1 MGSSS
6 SQAHQKDLSNMT
18 IYLVYDLDVNGASD
32 EPYVKK
38 AFARKYDADKYCREL
53 SLKWRLGKSYVEAI
67 TLERP
72 PNLD

>member
-1 MGSSS
+1 
-6 SQAHQKDLSNMT
+6 MT
-18 IYLVYDLDVNGASD
+18 IYLVYGLDVNGASD

-53 SLKWRLGKSYVEAI
+53 SKKWHLECYVEAI
-67 TLERP
+67 TLESP

>member
-6 SQAHQKDLSNMT
+6 SQRYQKDMT
-18 IYLVYDLDVNGASD
+18 IYLVYGLAVDGASD
-32 EPYVKK
+32 QPYVKK

-53 SLKWRLGKSYVEAI
+53 SKKWHLGKSYVEAI

>member
-1 MGSSS
+1 MDSSS
-6 SQAHQKDLSNMT
+6 SQAYRKDMT
-18 IYLVYDLDVNGASD
+18 IYLVYGLDVNGASD

-53 SLKWRLGKSYVEAI
+53 SKKWHLGKSYVEAI

>member
-1 MGSSS
+1 MDSSS
-6 SQAHQKDLSNMT
+6 SQAYRKDMT
-18 IYLVYDLDVNGASD
+18 IYLVYGLDVDGASD

-38 AFARKYDADKYCREL
+38 AFARKYDAHKYCREL
-53 SLKWRLGKSYVEAI
+53 AKKWHLGKCYVEAI

>member
-1 MGSSS
+1 
-6 SQAHQKDLSNMT
+6 MT
-18 IYLVYDLDVNGASD
+18 IYLVYSLDVNGASD

-38 AFARKYDADKYCREL
+38 AFARKYDADKYARES
-53 SLKWRLGKSYVEAI
+53 SLNGVLDKTYVEAI

>member
-1 MGSSS
+1 
-6 SQAHQKDLSNMT
+6 MT

-38 AFARKYDADKYCREL
+38 AFARKYDADKYARES
-53 SLKWRLGKSYVEAI
+53 SLNGVLDKTYVEAI

>member
-1 MGSSS
+1 
-6 SQAHQKDLSNMT
+6 MT
-18 IYLVYDLDVNGASD
+18 IYLVYGLALDDSSN

-38 AFARKYDADKYCREL
+38 AFARKYDADKYARES
-53 SLKWRLGKSYVEAI
+53 SLNGVLDKTYVEAI

>member
-1 MGSSS
+1 MVN
-6 SQAHQKDLSNMT
+6 SNGEFAINKT
-18 IYLVYDLDVNGASD
+18 SPSTGYDLDVNGASD

-53 SLKWRLGKSYVEAI
+53 SLKWQSGKSYVEAI

>member
-1 MGSSS
+1 MDSSS
-6 SQAHQKDLSNMT
+6 SQAYRKDMT
-18 IYLVYDLDVNGASD
+18 IYLVYGLDVDGASD